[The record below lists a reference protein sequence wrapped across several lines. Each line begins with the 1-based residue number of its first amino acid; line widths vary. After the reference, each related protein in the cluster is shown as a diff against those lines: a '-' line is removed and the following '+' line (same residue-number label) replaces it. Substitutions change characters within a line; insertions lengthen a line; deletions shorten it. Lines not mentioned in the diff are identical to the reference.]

1 MTMQRDEVFRS
12 KFLRLPETNSETL
25 VRPRPASVG
34 CSPNQEIKISRSRAF
49 AVCIRSI
56 GKAAKLA
63 VEESEYGGPR
73 FRREPL
79 MVMPPWLA
87 TEIARS
93 LNNPEFCRI
102 RQNAHVIRR
111 GYPARRSA
119 SF

>member
-25 VRPRPASVG
+25 NLS
-34 CSPNQEIKISRSRAF
+34 F
-49 AVCIRSI
+49 ARFCGLHPLNRQGRQSSCRRERIW
-56 GKAAKLA
+56 
-63 VEESEYGGPR
+63 GPR

-79 MVMPPWLA
+79 VVVPPWLA